1 MAGKTG
7 TWADA
12 RHSLVR
18 TFFTGLK
25 PPASPAAGAAVGRAC
40 GLRPVPPSAAPG
52 PEGGR
57 RADLDNTSDHSHRA
71 MPVAECRATGSLIDP
86 QTVKEVS
93 ALPDC
98 WRFLA
103 RSPRR
108 PNSRRIRSNR

>member
-40 GLRPVPPSAAPG
+40 GLRPVPPSAAPKPKEARHAEVTHWPQSLVTG
-52 PEGGR
+52 QCRSDQCSKPR
-57 RADLDNTSDHSHRA
+57 LAPTS
-71 MPVAECRATGSLIDP
+71 
-86 QTVKEVS
+86 
-93 ALPDC
+93 
-98 WRFLA
+98 
-103 RSPRR
+103 
-108 PNSRRIRSNR
+108 